1 MITVV
6 GLGSSDVDHMT
17 VGVYRKLL
25 QSDYVYL
32 RTKDHPAVEL
42 LREENIPFQSFD
54 NYYIESE
61 TFEETYEKIVKELLK
76 RGKDEDVIYAVPGS
90 PLLYETTTE
99 LLLNNDE
106 DVNVEIIGGQSFID
120 LCIEA
125 VNIPVNEGFQI
136 LDASTLAEKDL
147 NHHQH
152 TLITQVY
159 DQFSVSDA
167 KLTLLEHYDPST
179 VVTLIIGAGSESEI
193 LITKPLEE
201 IDYDVPNSNLM
212 TMFIPKVESTDL
224 DNRSVYYMREIYQ
237 VLVGEN
243 GCPWDKVQTHESLE
257 RFLIEESYE
266 VIEAIE
272 KEDDDLLVEELGDIL
287 LQVGLHAA
295 IAERDGYFNFHDILE
310 SLNRKIVHRHPHV
323 FGDAVVNNSDD
334 LKEVWNAQK
343 KKEGKT
349 ERIKYEKEYATK
361 VLEWMKETI
370 HNEKSL
376 SEILEDT
383 NETR

>member
-1 MITVV
+1 MITIV

-17 VGVYRKLL
+17 VGVYNRLKT
-25 QSDYVYL
+25 SDFVYL
-32 RTKDHPAVEL
+32 RTNDHPAVEL
-42 LREENIPFQSFD
+42 LHTENISYKSFD
-54 NYYIESE
+54 NYYVESE
-61 TFEETYEKIVKELLK
+61 TFEETYEKIVDTLLSK
-76 RGKDEDVIYAVPGS
+76 GKDTDIIYAVPGS

-99 LLLNNDE
+99 LLLNNDAGVE
-106 DVNVEIIGGQSFID
+106 VDVIGGQSFID
-120 LCIEA
+120 VCIEA
-125 VNIPVNEGFQI
+125 VNIRVNEGFQI
-136 LDASTLAEKDL
+136 LDGSTLTERDL
-147 NHHQH
+147 NHRQH

-159 DQFSVSDA
+159 DQFSVSDV
-167 KLTLLEHYDPST
+167 KLTLLDYYEPET
-179 VVTLIIGAGSESEI
+179 PVTLIVAAGSREEK

-212 TMFIPKVESTDL
+212 TMFIEKIDSETL
-224 DNRSVYYMREIYQ
+224 DNRSIYHMREIYQ

-243 GCPWDKVQTHESLE
+243 GCPWDKVQTHQSLE
-257 RFLIEESYE
+257 RFLLEESYE

-272 KEDDDLLVEELGDIL
+272 KEDDNLLVEELGDIL

-323 FGDAVVNNSDD
+323 FGDVEVNNQSE
-334 LKEVWNAQK
+334 LTEVWNAQK

-349 ERIKYEKEYATK
+349 ERIKYEKEYATT

-370 HNEKSL
+370 HSGKSL
-376 SEILEDT
+376 DEILEEQH
-383 NETR
+383 ETR